1 MVRASL
7 VTLAILVASFVSV
20 SGLHA
25 QGQAN
30 GQPTGQAQPG
40 IVVVLDMVRVF
51 KAHPG
56 HQAAMK
62 KIEARAEE
70 MRKDFQA
77 QQIALQDKAK
87 QAGAEYQ
94 GAQLDAIEITL
105 RQEEVALQTKAR
117 QAQTELMKSEA
128 EAFYKTH
135 SEVMTIVQELCVQY
149 NVGLVLGFD
158 SEPIDPSRPESVIR
172 GVQRSVVYHS
182 NDLTDHVL
190 HRIPGAIRT
199 ADAGAAGTQ
208 PGGTTRN

>member
-1 MVRASL
+1 MVRTSL
-7 VTLAILVASFVSV
+7 ITLAILASTFSCVATTQ
-20 SGLHA
+20 A
-25 QGQAN
+25 QGQP
-30 GQPTGQAQPG
+30 QGQAQPG
-40 IVVVLDMVRVF
+40 IVVVLDMVKVF

-56 HQAAMK
+56 HQAAMT

-77 QQIALQDKAK
+77 QQVALQDKAK
-87 QAGAEYQ
+87 QAEQQYQ
-94 GAQLDAIEITL
+94 GAQRDQIEIQL

-135 SEVMTIVQELCVQY
+135 AEVMTIVQELCQQY
-149 NVGLVLGFD
+149 NVGLVLGYD

-172 GVQRSVVYHS
+172 GVQRSVVYHT

-190 HRIPGAIRT
+190 HRLGQATQT
-199 ADAGAAGTQ
+199 ANSGTQ
-208 PGGTTRN
+208 PTTTR

>member
-7 VTLAILVASFVSV
+7 ITVAVLASSLISVAATQ
-20 SGLHA
+20 A
-25 QGQAN
+25 QGQA
-30 GQPTGQAQPG
+30 PTQAQGQAQPG
-40 IVVVLDMVRVF
+40 IVVVLDMVRIF

-56 HQAAMK
+56 HQAATA

-70 MRKDFQA
+70 MRKSFQA
-77 QQIALQDKAK
+77 QQVELQEKAK
-87 QAGAEYQ
+87 QASTQYQ
-94 GAQLDAIEITL
+94 GAQLDQIEITL
-105 RQEEVALQTKAR
+105 RQDEVKLQTQAR

-135 SEVMTIVQELCVQY
+135 SEVMTIVQELCQQY
-149 NVGLVLGFD
+149 NVGLVLGYD

-190 HRIPGAIRT
+190 HRIPGAVKPT
-199 ADAGAAGTQ
+199 VAAGAGPT
-208 PGGTTRN
+208 GTTR

>member
-1 MVRASL
+1 MVRASF
-7 VTLAILVASFVSV
+7 VAVAALALSFGAVAQTQ
-20 SGLHA
+20 A
-25 QGQAN
+25 QGTS
-30 GQPTGQAQPG
+30 TGQSQPG
-40 IVVVLDMVRVF
+40 IVVVLDMVRIF

-56 HQAAMK
+56 HQAAMA

-77 QQIALQDKAK
+77 QQIALQEKAK
-87 QAGAEYQ
+87 QAAAQYQ
-94 GAQLDAIEITL
+94 GAQLDQIEITL
-105 RQEEVALQTKAR
+105 RQDEVKLQTQAR

-135 SEVMTIVQELCVQY
+135 SEVMTVVQELCQQY
-149 NVGLVLGFD
+149 NVGLVLGYD

-172 GVQRSVVYHS
+172 GVQRSVVYHT

-199 ADAGAAGTQ
+199 ADAGATGA
-208 PGGTTRN
+208 PPAGTTRN

>member
-7 VTLAILVASFVSV
+7 ITVAVLASSLISVATTQ
-20 SGLHA
+20 A
-25 QGQAN
+25 QGQA
-30 GQPTGQAQPG
+30 PGQAQPG
-40 IVVVLDMVRVF
+40 LVVVLDMVRIF

-56 HQAAMK
+56 HQAAMA

-70 MRKDFQA
+70 MRKSFQA
-77 QQIALQDKAK
+77 QQVDLQEKAK
-87 QAGAEYQ
+87 KAASQYQ
-94 GAQLDAIEITL
+94 GAQLDQIEITL
-105 RQEEVALQTKAR
+105 RQDEVKLQTQAR

-135 SEVMTIVQELCVQY
+135 SEVMTIVQELCQQY
-149 NVGLVLGFD
+149 NVGLVLGYD

-190 HRIPGAIRT
+190 HRIPGAVKT
-199 ADAGAAGTQ
+199 AGTAG
-208 PGGTTRN
+208 PVSGSRDGVTR